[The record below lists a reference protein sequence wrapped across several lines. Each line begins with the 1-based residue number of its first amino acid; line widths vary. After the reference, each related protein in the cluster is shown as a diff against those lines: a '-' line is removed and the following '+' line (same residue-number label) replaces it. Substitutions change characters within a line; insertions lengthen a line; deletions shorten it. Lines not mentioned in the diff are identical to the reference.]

1 VNILFSDFKE
11 YLWVTKVIIVFSG
24 ISFLFFGVSCLFSNF
39 MVLEFKR
46 YDLDKFRVLVG
57 ILQLLGSVGL
67 FIGLFSENWAI
78 LASLGLAILMAFG
91 FMVRIKI
98 KDSFLLSFPS
108 LFYTIL
114 NMILFIILIRFE
126 NK

>member
-1 VNILFSDFKE
+1 
-11 YLWVTKVIIVFSG
+11 
-24 ISFLFFGVSCLFSNF
+24 

-67 FIGLFSENWAI
+67 FIGLFFENWAI

>member
-1 VNILFSDFKE
+1 MNILFSDFKE

-24 ISFLFFGVSCLFSNF
+24 LSFLFFGISCLFSNF
-39 MVLEFKR
+39 MVIEFKR
-46 YDLDKFRVLVG
+46 YDLEKFRIIVG
-57 ILQLLGSVGL
+57 LLQLLGSVGL
-67 FIGLFSENWAI
+67 FIGLFSKNWAM

>member
-1 VNILFSDFKE
+1 MFSDFKE

-24 ISFLFFGVSCLFSNF
+24 LSFLFFGISCLFSNF
-39 MVLEFKR
+39 MVIEFKR
-46 YDLDKFRVLVG
+46 YDLEKFRIIVG
-57 ILQLLGSVGL
+57 LLQLLGSVGL
-67 FIGLFSENWAI
+67 FIGLFSKNWAM

>member
-1 VNILFSDFKE
+1 MNIIFSDFKE

-24 ISFLFFGVSCLFSNF
+24 LSFLFFGISCLFSNF
-39 MVLEFKR
+39 MVIEFKR
-46 YDLDKFRVLVG
+46 YDLEKFRIIVG
-57 ILQLLGSVGL
+57 LLQLLGSVGL
-67 FIGLFSENWAI
+67 FIGLFSKNWAM

-98 KDSFLLSFPS
+98 KDPFFLAFPS
-108 LFYTIL
+108 LFYALL
-114 NMILFIILIRFE
+114 NMILFIIIFRFE

>member
-1 VNILFSDFKE
+1 MNILFSDFKE

>member
-11 YLWVTKVIIVFSG
+11 YLWVTNVIIVFSG
-24 ISFLFFGVSCLFSNF
+24 ISFLFFGVSCLYSNF

-67 FIGLFSENWAI
+67 FIGLFFENWAI

>member
-1 VNILFSDFKE
+1 M
-11 YLWVTKVIIVFSG
+11 VI
-24 ISFLFFGVSCLFSNF
+24 
-39 MVLEFKR
+39 EFKR
-46 YDLDKFRVLVG
+46 YDLEKFRIIVG
-57 ILQLLGSVGL
+57 LLQLLGSVGL
-67 FIGLFSENWAI
+67 FIGLFSKNWAM